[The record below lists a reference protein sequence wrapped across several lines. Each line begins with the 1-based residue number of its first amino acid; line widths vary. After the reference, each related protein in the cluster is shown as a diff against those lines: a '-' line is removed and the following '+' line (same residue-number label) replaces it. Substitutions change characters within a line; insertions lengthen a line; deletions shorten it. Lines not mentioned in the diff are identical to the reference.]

1 MKKYEIRMSHYAYDT
16 NMVSIPETQIM
27 LANLLVINGDSEFS
41 KRKAIKLAKQIAL
54 KNFDEH
60 FTKHKNKLIT
70 SRPNQVEVLDC
81 ISRKP
86 ILKIKTPKYKCKADF
101 TRCDLHD
108 WKHAEKGYK
117 EIIRPQYVKKVKRT

>member
-1 MKKYEIRMSHYAYDT
+1 MSHYAYDT
-16 NMVSIPETQIM
+16 NMVSIPDSQIM
-27 LANLLVINGDSEFS
+27 LAHLLVINGDSEFN
-41 KRKAIKLAKQIAL
+41 KTTAIKLAKQIAL
-54 KNFDEH
+54 TSFDEH
-60 FTKHKNKLIT
+60 FTKHKNKNIT
-70 SRPNQVEVLDC
+70 TRPNQVVVLDC

-86 ILKIKTPKYKCKADF
+86 IFKIKTPKYKSKADF